1 MFEPPFHASDRHA
14 VAGRAPTTR
23 SAIANR
29 TRLHRDGDGR
39 SASARRFRGLVQDLA
54 DPLGGFEGLGE
65 ADAALVREAAAK
77 IIEAEALQSQLAHG
91 ERVNPE
97 QSVRVSNVLARLLA
111 QLERRRKALATSASP
126 SPLAAHFNR
135 PPSREGGA

>member
-1 MFEPPFHASDRHA
+1 MFGPSATTSTRQA
-14 VAGRAPTTR
+14 AAGRAPTTR

-77 IIEAEALQSQLAHG
+77 IIEAEALQSQLANG
-91 ERVNPE
+91 ERVDPD

-126 SPLAAHFNR
+126 SPLVAHFSR
-135 PPSREGGA
+135 PPPRAGRS